1 MKHQNLQLMK
11 DVTVLK
17 QHLAQV
23 EDKKKMQTSR
33 ISTKV
38 ESSVSAIINNSDI
51 DLSQQNPKI
60 VA

>member
-23 EDKKKMQTSR
+23 EDKKKIQASR

-51 DLSQQNPKI
+51 DLSQHNPKL